1 MQVVHVLTLG
11 AALPVAFHDRV
22 LTGLED
28 SLLSSGATRIWIEP
42 GRPGLTV
49 VAEFAEVSSTRR
61 AASSAS
67 GRSSWAERRPQAPV

>member
-11 AALPVAFHDRV
+11 AALPAVVHDRV

-42 GRPGLTV
+42 DQPGLAV
-49 VAEFAEVSSTRR
+49 VAEFAELPSYSRASTSDRGSSFDP
-61 AASSAS
+61 SLQ
-67 GRSSWAERRPQAPV
+67 GPV